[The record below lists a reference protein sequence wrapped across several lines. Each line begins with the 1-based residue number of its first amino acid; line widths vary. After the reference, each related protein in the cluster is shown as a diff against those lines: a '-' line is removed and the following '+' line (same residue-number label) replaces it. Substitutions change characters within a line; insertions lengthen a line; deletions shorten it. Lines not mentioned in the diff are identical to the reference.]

1 MNLVPPVLAQILL
14 TFVMLLATGRAR
26 FAALRDKRVRMTD
39 IAVASDA
46 WPDDVRKFSN
56 NYANQYETPVLF
68 YVLVGI
74 AIYIRANDILMV
86 VLAWSFVAT
95 RVVHAFIHTGAN
107 DVSNRFRIFLAGATI
122 LMVMWVLI
130 VIRLVFA

>member
-1 MNLVPPVLAQILL
+1 MSLIYPVLIQILL
-14 TFVMLLATGRAR
+14 TFIVLLATGRAR
-26 FAALRDKRVRMTD
+26 IAAIRDKRVRMTD
-39 IAVASDA
+39 IAVTSDA

-56 NYANQYETPVLF
+56 NYVNQYETPVLF

-74 AIYIRANDILMV
+74 AIYLRANDTLMV

-95 RVVHAFIHTGAN
+95 RIVHAFIHTGAN
-107 DVSNRFRIFLAGATI
+107 DVPNRFRVFLAGATI
-122 LMVMWVLI
+122 LMVMWLLI